1 MYGRVPWY
9 QDCSR
14 FNIDY
19 YDRACDSTYRIKYS
33 ARLLLIELY
42 YCTVDAVSNVDAVF
56 FSFPPGVFSAR
67 CLQIERLKKLVGRKG
82 FSNNPAQ
89 EISDVMKLFE
99 GDMAGLQKDI
109 ASLQR

>member
-1 MYGRVPWY
+1 MF
-9 QDCSR
+9 DAA
-14 FNIDY
+14 F
-19 YDRACDSTYRIKYS
+19 
-33 ARLLLIELY
+33 LLPPLVLL
-42 YCTVDAVSNVDAVF
+42 
-56 FSFPPGVFSAR
+56 SFV

-109 ASLQR
+109 ASLQRCAADKSQSFDL

>member
-1 MYGRVPWY
+1 MV
-9 QDCSR
+9 DR
-14 FNIDY
+14 FSIDY
-19 YDRACDSTYRIKYS
+19 FTYRIKYIL
-33 ARLLLIELY
+33 RKNVL
-42 YCTVDAVSNVDAVF
+42 TVIDDDCVVDGIAVGNVDAAFF
-56 FSFPPGVFSAR
+56 FSFPPGLFFFTR